1 MTFLEIL
8 GFQKTLG
15 SCLLCSVGYILNVCC
30 FFQNITVGL
39 ETKLR
44 HEFYLIIYDI
54 PVCNIY
60 TFKNEETEGL
70 YFTKNHFHWK
80 TRSFI

>member
-1 MTFLEIL
+1 MYA
-8 GFQKTLG
+8 G
-15 SCLLCSVGYILNVCC
+15 

-39 ETKLR
+39 KTKLR
-44 HEFYLIIYDI
+44 QEFYLIIYDI

-60 TFKNEETEGL
+60 TFKNEETEGF
-70 YFTKNHFHWK
+70 YFTKNRFYWK